1 MGNGADS
8 CFPASPLRIS
18 AESES
23 GISLWSQQ
31 KLRAKGT
38 LRRPHHPWKSPSP
51 RGQQRRNEFCGSLLV
66 MTPLEPTK
74 SVSAGNPDDAEQFS
88 GEDEQAAAL
97 VDIGRRTADT
107 ETRDAVT
114 GRYVDEANDGDDTE
128 AALEDIAR
136 TEALEDFSEEVGP
149 ETDAIHTEV
158 PPED

>member
-1 MGNGADS
+1 
-8 CFPASPLRIS
+8 
-18 AESES
+18 
-23 GISLWSQQ
+23 
-31 KLRAKGT
+31 
-38 LRRPHHPWKSPSP
+38 
-51 RGQQRRNEFCGSLLV
+51 